1 MQEHLQRIQQH
12 REQELRRRREKL
24 QLQFLPL
31 RYYEGESSTTIR
43 RPQKGGIFKK
53 LQDDDRTVKRGEA
66 SDVNVNA
73 VEESGEETLPTLSDV
88 NMNGVKKHYLDRVQK
103 TRS

>member
-12 REQELRRRREKL
+12 REQELRRRREEL

-31 RYYEGESSTTIR
+31 RYYEGESR
-43 RPQKGGIFKK
+43 RQLEGGIFKK

-66 SDVNVNA
+66 SEVNTNAVEELGEETLPTPSDVNVNC
-73 VEESGEETLPTLSDV
+73 VEESGEETLPGPSSET
-88 NMNGVKKHYLDRVQK
+88 
-103 TRS
+103 